1 MLWEEKNYDDIID
14 LPHHVSENH
23 AHMSMRGRAAQF
35 SAFAA
40 LKGYDEAVAEA
51 ARRTDSRR
59 EPDEDTAREINER
72 LVWLIEHLAELPR
85 VELTYFVPDER
96 KAGGAYVP
104 MSGAVRIYDSY
115 AKELEFVGG
124 KRVPINDIYSIEI
137 LADRDDR
144 DDTDEKA

>member
-23 AHMSMRGRAAQF
+23 AHMSIRGRAAQF

-85 VELTYFVPDER
+85 VELTYFVADER
-96 KAGGAYVP
+96 RRRRVCARERCCAHLRLIRERAGIRWRQAR
-104 MSGAVRIYDSY
+104 AD
-115 AKELEFVGG
+115 
-124 KRVPINDIYSIEI
+124 KRY
-137 LADRDDR
+137 LQHRDLSR
-144 DDTDEKA
+144 PR